1 MLNMRKRI
9 LSFIVLLSMF
19 LSVSLTGFAQEQN
32 AAEGG
37 AASVTAAAAAAV
49 IGDLNGDG
57 SIDALDNS
65 LMKQV
70 LLGTITD
77 LPVQDDLYAA
87 DLDGDGQISAL
98 DLSLMKQ
105 YLLGLIT
112 KFPKNPPQSTPT
124 MVMPL
129 GDSITDGT
137 AVAGGY
143 RIKLWKSI
151 TDNGQKVDF
160 VGSLSNGPSELGDK
174 NHEGHSGWRIDQLD
188 TNINSWMTTYKPKI
202 VLLHI
207 GTNDMT
213 QNTDLSNAP
222 ARLGTLIDKI
232 CAKLPAGGKLYVA
245 TIIPLGIGDLNNRV
259 KAYNSKIPDI
269 VGSKVSQG
277 KPVYVVDMYNAL
289 TTADLSD
296 GVHPNRTGYDK
307 MADVWYKAISSDL
320 AK

>member
-1 MLNMRKRI
+1 M
-9 LSFIVLLSMF
+9 
-19 LSVSLTGFAQEQN
+19 SLTCFAQEQASTQGAAAT
-32 AAEGG
+32 AAEAGL
-37 AASVTAAAAAAV
+37 

-105 YLLGLIT
+105 YLLGLIA
-112 KFPKNPPQSTPT
+112 KFPKNPQPSTPT
-124 MVMPL
+124 VVMPL
-129 GDSITDGT
+129 GDSITDGL
-137 AVAGGY
+137 VVPGGY

-160 VGSLSNGPSELGDK
+160 VGSLSNGPAELGDK

-207 GTNDMT
+207 GTNDVA
-213 QNTDLSNAP
+213 QNTDLANAP

-245 TIIPLGIGDLNNRV
+245 TIVPLGMGDLNNKV
-259 KAYNSKIPDI
+259 KDYNSKIPGI
-269 VGSKVSQG
+269 VQSKVSQG
-277 KPVYVVDMYNAL
+277 KPVYMVDMYSAL
-289 TTADLSD
+289 TTADLAD

-307 MADVWYKAISSDL
+307 MADVWYKAISNDL
-320 AK
+320 SK

>member
-9 LSFIVLLSMF
+9 LSIIVFFSVCFSM
-19 LSVSLTGFAQEQN
+19 SLTCFTQEQGITQGAAAT
-32 AAEGG
+32 AAEAGL
-37 AASVTAAAAAAV
+37 

-105 YLLGLIT
+105 YLLGLIA
-112 KFPKNPPQSTPT
+112 KFPKNPQPSTPT
-124 MVMPL
+124 VIMPL
-129 GDSITDGT
+129 GDSITDGL
-137 AVAGGY
+137 VVPGGY

-160 VGSLSNGPSELGDK
+160 VGSLSNGPAELGDK

-207 GTNDMT
+207 GTNDVA
-213 QNTDLSNAP
+213 QNTDLANAP

-245 TIIPLGIGDLNNRV
+245 TIVPLGMGDLNNKV
-259 KAYNSKIPDI
+259 KDYNSKIPGI
-269 VGSKVSQG
+269 VQSKVSQG
-277 KPVYVVDMYNAL
+277 KPVYMVDMYSAL
-289 TTADLSD
+289 TTADLAD

-307 MADVWYKAISSDL
+307 MADVWYKAISNDL
-320 AK
+320 SK